1 MDLQMFGNKGTSAGS
16 TGSNVEKASGAGNI
30 QKVTEP
36 NYVPRDVNG
45 KELGLPRYDNGK
57 IVNGTS
63 HIPESQFPHSQ
74 IGAKGGRNGDYIQTL
89 EWGYDGKPIQRT
101 DWTNH
106 GRADHTNPHS
116 HPAILK
122 DGSWSFKK

>member
-1 MDLQMFGNKGTSAGS
+1 MFGNKGSSAGS
-16 TGSNVEKASGAGNI
+16 TGSNVEKARGAGNI

-74 IGAKGGRNGDYIQTL
+74 IGAKGGRNGDMMANLYKEQIGQIMEELTTL
-89 EWGYDGKPIQRT
+89 IHILIQR
-101 DWTNH
+101 
-106 GRADHTNPHS
+106 
-116 HPAILK
+116 
-122 DGSWSFKK
+122 F